1 MENWQERTERLI
13 GKENIQKIENIKIVI
28 LGVGG
33 VGGFVFESL
42 VRSGVKNIAIV
53 NEDKISYSNINRQII
68 ANLET
73 IGKYKTDE
81 IKKRAEKINEN
92 INVYNLNVKLTKDN
106 LESIIEYIEKNIGK
120 IDYIIDAIDDIPV
133 KIENIIFC
141 KKKNIKCITS
151 MGAGF
156 KLDTRKIKDEPIFKT
171 KTCKLAKK
179 IRSELKRF
187 LKSEKN
193 VNSLKEKDFKDI
205 IAVYSEEE
213 TINTKEKSEVASMIF
228 VPASFGIRIAEIVIR
243 DIIDM

>member
-13 GKENIQKIENIKIVI
+13 GKENIQKIANTNIVI

-33 VGGFVFESL
+33 VGGFVFEAL

-53 NEDKISYSNINRQII
+53 NEDKISSSNINRQII
-68 ANLET
+68 ANT
-73 IGKYKTDE
+73 NSIGKYKTDE
-81 IKKRAEKINEN
+81 IKKRAEEINKN
-92 INVYNLNVKLTKDN
+92 INVFNINIKLTKYN
-106 LESIIEYIEKNIGK
+106 LSSVIEEIEKNIGK

-156 KLDTRKIKDEPIFKT
+156 KLDTRKIKDGSIFKT
-171 KTCKLAKK
+171 KTCKLARK
-179 IRSELKRF
+179 IRLELKKF

-193 VNSLKEKDFKDI
+193 VDSLKEKDFKDI

-213 TINTKEKSEVASMIF
+213 TIDIKEKSEVASMIF